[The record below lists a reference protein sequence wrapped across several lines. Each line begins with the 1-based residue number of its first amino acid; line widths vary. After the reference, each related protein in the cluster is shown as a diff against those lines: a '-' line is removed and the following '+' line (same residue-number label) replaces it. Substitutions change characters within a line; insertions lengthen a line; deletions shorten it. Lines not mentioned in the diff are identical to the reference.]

1 MIENYEKYTKYKENS
16 MNYIMKRYSR
26 REIAKNFEKEV
37 LKRMN
42 WKKGF

>member
-1 MIENYEKYTKYKENS
+1 